1 MKKKLIHFMNEHFWG
16 LKQLETQTNEHFRL
30 KKGGEKGPIFS
41 KIYPYF
47 SSKHQK
53 IDSAGVFLL
62 VFQAL
67 EVDHERIIFRNYK
80 YIISKVACH
89 YCLSNCL
96 PIPMKSRK
104 RHNDNSE
111 TTATVITK
119 ISLVAANS
127 GSRKLTTQSMR

>member
-67 EVDHERIIFRNYK
+67 EVDHERINFSELQINHQQSSVSLLF
-80 YIISKVACH
+80 VE
-89 YCLSNCL
+89 LS
-96 PIPMKSRK
+96 P
-104 RHNDNSE
+104 NSYE
-111 TTATVITK
+111 EQEK
-119 ISLVAANS
+119 
-127 GSRKLTTQSMR
+127 TQRQF